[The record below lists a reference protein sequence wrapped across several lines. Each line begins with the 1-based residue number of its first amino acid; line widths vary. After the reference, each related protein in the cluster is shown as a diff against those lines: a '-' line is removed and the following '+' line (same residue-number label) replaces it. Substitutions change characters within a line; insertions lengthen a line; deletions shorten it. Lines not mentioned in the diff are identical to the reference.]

1 MISFVSNPSLDIT
14 LGYDVKLGI
23 KLNIPSNVY
32 NDSDYIELIEYIEDA
47 REFFKYKDTE
57 IVTYN
62 ESYSQIIDGVNYT
75 KFETYEE
82 ARIHYIKEYVMH
94 KHYIDDDIWIVW
106 IDSNNEIVQFD
117 QLIPHTR
124 TKIVQL

>member
-1 MISFVSNPSLDIT
+1 MIYGVCEFDVD
-14 LGYDVKLGI
+14 YDDKPKHLV
-23 KLNIPSNVY
+23 
-32 NDSDYIELIEYIEDA
+32 
-47 REFFKYKDTE
+47 
-57 IVTYN
+57 
-62 ESYSQIIDGVNYT
+62 

-106 IDSNNEIVQFD
+106 IDGDKIVQFD

>member
-1 MISFVSNPSLDIT
+1 MMYGVCEFDID
-14 LGYDVKLGI
+14 YDDKPKHLV
-23 KLNIPSNVY
+23 
-32 NDSDYIELIEYIEDA
+32 
-47 REFFKYKDTE
+47 
-57 IVTYN
+57 
-62 ESYSQIIDGVNYT
+62 

-94 KHYIDDDIWIVW
+94 RHYIDNDIWIVY

-117 QLIPHTR
+117 QLIPHVR